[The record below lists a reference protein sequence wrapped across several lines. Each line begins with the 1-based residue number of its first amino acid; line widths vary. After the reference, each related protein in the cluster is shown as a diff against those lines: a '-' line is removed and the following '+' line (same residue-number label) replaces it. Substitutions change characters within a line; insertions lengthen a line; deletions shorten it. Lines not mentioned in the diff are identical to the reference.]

1 MSEPPIASDTE
12 TSAPAPSPWRRLLWL
27 LAPLGLWIAAT
38 LTALPGVDPGPLLAP
53 EGESTPAVYEG
64 LLRMALTAIVTGYVL
79 VEIVAVLA
87 VPWRHLRHTR
97 RGRTRLALAALVVA
111 LVLSAVSG
119 WQLVRSLF
127 DIGWLFGPPIFP
139 LLSLAAAT
147 AVAWAALHAADR
159 NGVGSSFALLIGLV
173 STIDLARA
181 EKARW
186 IAGAKDADLPQAA
199 TFAGLLSLAA
209 LATLLVLKKGA
220 QQEDP
225 PGAHAPISIRI
236 PTSGLLPFWTIG
248 ALPALVL
255 PTLAKLPGLAV
266 VGDLPWLVW
275 LLLLPLVWPWLLQ
288 APSQVGAAWAV
299 LFEPGAASPAAD
311 KPTSGEPESAPKDA
325 PSGSASEQPTSG
337 EAADQAK
344 ADAAYAP
351 PLGGDGTA
359 PSGTPEAAAVR
370 IPPAKMAVWAARARA
385 VLLRAMV
392 PTLAYLAVVAWPV
405 WPVLGRPDD
414 PWRRLAWVAGAC
426 LLVAAVRDIV
436 AETRFRMAYRGAV
449 PLHAAQDLAAADAAL
464 AALSAEGIPAFARN
478 SGVRTLLSFFG
489 PFAPLE
495 LLVPE
500 AHVAGARRR
509 LAAVLPPEPAAEA
522 RSPADGEPAKPGARK
537 KAGTAKRRKPKQPVT
552 E

>member
-27 LAPLGLWIAAT
+27 LAPLGLWLAAT
-38 LTALPGVDPGPLLAP
+38 LMAVPGVDPGALLVP
-53 EGESTPAVYEG
+53 EGESTPPVYEG
-64 LLRMALTAIVTGYVL
+64 LLRMAIVPIVTGYVL

-87 VPWRHLRHTR
+87 LPWRHLRYTR

-119 WQLVRSLF
+119 RQLVRSLYET
-127 DIGWLFGPPIFP
+127 GWLFGHPIFP
-139 LLSLAAAT
+139 LLTLTAAT

-159 NGVGSSFALLIGLV
+159 KGLGSSFALLIGLV

-225 PGAHAPISIRI
+225 PGARASISIRI
-236 PTSGLLPFWTIG
+236 PAGGLVPFWTIG
-248 ALPALVL
+248 ALSALLLPAL
-255 PTLAKLPGLAV
+255 AKIPGLALI
-266 VGDLPWLVW
+266 GDLPWVVW
-275 LLLLPLVWPWLLQ
+275 LLLLPLAWPWLLQ
-288 APSQVGAAWAV
+288 APSQVGAAWAI
-299 LFEPGAASPAAD
+299 LFEPGPASPAARN
-311 KPTSGEPESAPKDA
+311 PMSGEPAPPREDA
-325 PSGSASEQPTSG
+325 PSGGAAEEATSG
-337 EAADQAK
+337 QAADQAK

-359 PSGTPEAAAVR
+359 PSGTPEAAAAR

-414 PWRRLAWVAGAC
+414 PWRRLAGVAGVC

-436 AETRFRMAYRGAV
+436 AETRFRMAHRDAV
-449 PLHAAQDLAAADAAL
+449 PLHAAQGLAAADAAL

-500 AHVAGARRR
+500 KHVAGARRR
-509 LAAVLPPEPAAEA
+509 LAAVVEP
-522 RSPADGEPAKPGARK
+522 
-537 KAGTAKRRKPKQPVT
+537 
-552 E
+552 